1 MVRGCLKLRIN
12 LSSAVSLIMNSIISF
27 ISFFLGGGGRLQE
40 ASQSPGTKANCHY
53 HMKDALSYLV
63 CRLTSCRIEYSRF

>member
-27 ISFFLGGGGRLQE
+27 ISFFLGGGAVAGGITIAR
-40 ASQSPGTKANCHY
+40 N
-53 HMKDALSYLV
+53 
-63 CRLTSCRIEYSRF
+63 